1 MADHPLLI
9 FPRPERLE
17 REKRKFPP
25 KTISYPNINR
35 QDQRLSPKLA
45 ELQRVFNEQYTN
57 IQQSAEGIDPEQVLV
72 FETIGT
78 IDNFVS
84 AVKKVDGMEWL
95 GEIEIDSIQPDQDFY
110 QIDNPQNL
118 LSGRLFLIMSNQRAL
133 SELISLWNRYKN
145 NPKVQFERGF
155 TKFKYVFQ
163 QLKDIRRWGVQ
174 DRLLESNTIGYWI
187 KSLNENPDKIN
198 IEIQLWY
205 SSSPLKRERTEA
217 NIRLLISNL
226 NGQIISSCHI
236 SEISYH
242 SLLVQLP
249 ANEIRT
255 IIETHDTELVRC
267 DNIMFFRPSG
277 QIVIEENGDTNNFE
291 QVQREQPLPSL
302 AEPVIALLDGMP
314 MSNHTL
320 LDDRLI
326 IDDPDSFQDDY
337 ESQYRLHG
345 TAMSSL
351 IIHGDLNNLESP
363 LNTPL
368 YVRPIMKLKDYF
380 NKKVEN
386 VPDDVLIVDLIH
398 RAVKRIFEG
407 ESDAKALKSIK
418 VINFSIGDP
427 ACLFYGS
434 ISPLAKL
441 LDWLSYKYGVLFII
455 STGNHIE
462 PLELEELYRDFKV
475 LSSDEKEKRIYK
487 KIISDIRNRKLLSPS
502 ESINNLSIG
511 SAHFDISPLQ
521 PYDRRLNPTLKLLP
535 SLFSGFGNGYRNSI
549 KPDAVFYGGRIFIK
563 EPMLDNNP
571 TPIEFSF
578 LNTPPGQKV
587 AAPSPERDK
596 VNFTRGTSN
605 ATALMSRNAAS
616 IIDVLYNI
624 NDGLLQSHQY
634 SRYIPIMIKSMLI
647 HGCSWDNIGE
657 NLRNMLNDI
666 YSNTEIK
673 KIITKWIGYG
683 LPDINKVKQCTE
695 QRATVIGF
703 GELMPDEVHL
713 FKLPLPQSLSSKM
726 ENRRLTITLAWFSPI
741 KSTTQKYR
749 VASLYFEATNEII
762 GVSRDNADWHAVRK
776 GTIQHEVFVG
786 SQAMP
791 FADDDSLNIKVI
803 CKNDADVIKLPI
815 QYSLVVTLEVAENIN
830 IPVYQ
835 EIKNKISIPVSIS
848 I

>member
-1 MADHPLLI
+1 M
-9 FPRPERLE
+9 
-17 REKRKFPP
+17 
-25 KTISYPNINR
+25 
-35 QDQRLSPKLA
+35 
-45 ELQRVFNEQYTN
+45 V
-57 IQQSAEGIDPEQVLV
+57 
-72 FETIGT
+72 
-78 IDNFVS
+78 
-84 AVKKVDGMEWL
+84 
-95 GEIEIDSIQPDQDFY
+95 
-110 QIDNPQNL
+110 
-118 LSGRLFLIMSNQRAL
+118 
-133 SELISLWNRYKN
+133 
-145 NPKVQFERGF
+145 
-155 TKFKYVFQ
+155 
-163 QLKDIRRWGVQ
+163 
-174 DRLLESNTIGYWI
+174 
-187 KSLNENPDKIN
+187 
-198 IEIQLWY
+198 
-205 SSSPLKRERTEA
+205 
-217 NIRLLISNL
+217 
-226 NGQIISSCHI
+226 
-236 SEISYH
+236 
-242 SLLVQLP
+242 
-249 ANEIRT
+249 
-255 IIETHDTELVRC
+255 
-267 DNIMFFRPSG
+267 RPS
-277 QIVIEENGDTNNFE
+277 Q
-291 QVQREQPLPSL
+291 Q
-302 AEPVIALLDGMP
+302 
-314 MSNHTL
+314 
-320 LDDRLI
+320 
-326 IDDPDSFQDDY
+326 
-337 ESQYRLHG
+337 
-345 TAMSSL
+345 
-351 IIHGDLNNLESP
+351 
-363 LNTPL
+363 
-368 YVRPIMKLKDYF
+368 
-380 NKKVEN
+380 
-386 VPDDVLIVDLIH
+386 
-398 RAVKRIFEG
+398 
-407 ESDAKALKSIK
+407 
-418 VINFSIGDP
+418 
-427 ACLFYGS
+427 
-434 ISPLAKL
+434 
-441 LDWLSYKYGVLFII
+441 
-455 STGNHIE
+455 
-462 PLELEELYRDFKV
+462 
-475 LSSDEKEKRIYK
+475 
-487 KIISDIRNRKLLSPS
+487 
-502 ESINNLSIG
+502 
-511 SAHFDISPLQ
+511 LQ

-815 QYSLVVTLEVAENIN
+815 QYSLVVTL
-830 IPVYQ
+830 
-835 EIKNKISIPVSIS
+835 
-848 I
+848 